1 MKRIEYIDNWK
12 GLGILLVVLTHTLGY
27 TRHIDTANIFSWQ
40 IEAWIKSFIMPFFV
54 FVNGYTF
61 YEFYFKKSYITTVK
75 IKHYLHS
82 LWHIYLLFGTTMI
95 LVKWQL
101 ARYTVSKITISN
113 LLLNFFIPDTSMWYI
128 WFLIVITPIATI
140 LLRLNLSKELL
151 VLLYLSFLAL
161 SILFGGP
168 LNLKSHP
175 LAIQHLTSL
184 PLFYFVGII
193 FSKYNL
199 LTRIQKYSR
208 FIIFPLYLVTIGFLY
223 TIFQLNDYPQTHY
236 LWYTALRYLNAY
248 AMIFIISYTLHRFS
262 TTFRFLSWFGRHSLY
277 IYLIHTYILSIFIIL
292 ARRYL
297 ITLPNGLLI
306 IIGFLSCLILSS
318 CLSICITNIPA
329 LKRIFKG
336 QWKI

>member
-12 GLGILLVVLTHTLGY
+12 GIGILLVLLTHTLGY
-27 TRHIDTANIFSWQ
+27 TRTLDATNIFSWQ
-40 IEAWIKSFIMPFFV
+40 MEAWLHSFIMPFFV
-54 FVNGYTF
+54 FINGYTF
-61 YEFYFKKSYITTVK
+61 YQFYFKKPNSMMENIKSY
-75 IKHYLHS
+75 LRS
-82 LWHIYLLFGTTMI
+82 LFHIYLLFGTAMI

-101 ARYTVSKITISN
+101 ARYTVAKISFPDMI
-113 LLLNFFIPDTSMWYI
+113 LNFFLPNTTMWYI
-128 WFLIVITPIATI
+128 WFLMVITPLTT
-140 LLRLNLSKELL
+140 LLLKIKISRRLFQY
-151 VLLYLSFLAL
+151 LYLTFFIL
-161 SILFGGP
+161 SALFGGP
-168 LNLKSHP
+168 LHLSHFP

-184 PLFYFVGII
+184 PLFYILGIMS
-193 FSKYNL
+193 SKYPWFQSCKKKPIL
-199 LTRIQKYSR
+199 VYSCTL
-208 FIIFPLYLVTIGFLY
+208 IILFYILIIY
-223 TIFQLNDYPQTHY
+223 QLHSYPQTNL
-236 LWYTALRYLNAY
+236 LWHTLLRYFNAY

-297 ITLPNGLLI
+297 ITLPNGMLI

-329 LKRIFKG
+329 LKRIFRG